1 MAAPG
6 GRSPPSPPEE
16 RERPLYLWG
25 GDINKDWWVC
35 VVGAEAQGTAQ
46 GTRRLPG
53 VASERVCDEILEDL

>member
-25 GDINKDWWVC
+25 GNNKDWWVC
-35 VVGAEAQGTAQ
+35 VVGAEAQ